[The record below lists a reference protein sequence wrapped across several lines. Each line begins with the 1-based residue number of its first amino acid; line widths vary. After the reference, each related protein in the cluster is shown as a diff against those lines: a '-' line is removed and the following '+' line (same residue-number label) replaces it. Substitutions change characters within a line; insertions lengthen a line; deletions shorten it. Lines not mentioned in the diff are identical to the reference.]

1 MGVLPDSSD
10 GGDGAVSTGV
20 KSHRLFGYDV
30 REASL
35 AGLLLAP
42 SLLVFG
48 VFFYY
53 PFARLLSWGFY
64 ESRARG
70 SSYEN
75 VGFGHYVD
83 VLTSSEFTDGL
94 WVSVKFVLLT
104 VPAGLILGTLLAVAA
119 HRRLKG
125 IKIYQTIFSS
135 TIATSVAV
143 AAVLFFGLLNP
154 QVGVFPVDWLSNS
167 ATALPALALVAI
179 WKNLGLSFVIVLAGL
194 QAVPD
199 ELTEA
204 ATIDG
209 YGPIGRFFKV
219 TVPALRPV
227 LTFLVVAL
235 TIFGMQEFALPDIIT
250 GGGPEGSTE
259 TLVYKIAQRLDPTNI
274 TTGSVMAVGLFGIT
288 LIIGLGQF
296 LLLERG
302 TSND

>member
-1 MGVLPDSSD
+1 MSGLLPDDEDTTASP
-10 GGDGAVSTGV
+10 GGR
-20 KSHRLFGYDV
+20 KQLRLFGYDL
-30 REASL
+30 RETGMA
-35 AGLLLAP
+35 AAFLAP
-42 SLLVFG
+42 SLVVFS
-48 VFFYY
+48 VFFYF
-53 PFARLLSWGFY
+53 PFARLISWGFY
-64 ESRARG
+64 ESRQRG

-75 VGFGHYVD
+75 VGFSHFGD
-83 VLTSSEFTDGL
+83 VLTSSDFLDGL
-94 WVSVKFVLLT
+94 WISVQFVLLT

-143 AAVLFFGLLNP
+143 AAVLFFGLINP
-154 QVGVFPVDWLSNS
+154 AVGVFKVDWLSNPS
-167 ATALPALALVAI
+167 TALPALALVAI

-209 YGPIGRFFKV
+209 YGAVGRFFKV
-219 TVPALRPV
+219 TLPSLKSV

-250 GGGPEGSTE
+250 GGSPEGSTE
-259 TLVYKIAQRLDPTNI
+259 TLVYKIADNLNPTNI
-274 TTGSVMAVGLFGIT
+274 TTGSVMVVGLFLIT
-288 LIIGLGQF
+288 LVVGLTQF
-296 LLLERG
+296 TLLERG
-302 TSND
+302 MRND